1 MENSRLERAR
11 LMPNRNNKWAD
22 IVQLQ
27 LDQEERSRSWLA
39 KKLDIDRSTFN
50 KMIRGER
57 NFPKDKQH
65 VLAFTLNLPV
75 NQIFDN

>member
-1 MENSRLERAR
+1 MKIAR
-11 LMPNRNNKWAD
+11 QMQNRNNKWAD

-57 NFPKDKQH
+57 NFPKNKQH
-65 VLAFTLNLPV
+65 LIAYTLNLSV
-75 NQIFDN
+75 KQIFDN

>member
-1 MENSRLERAR
+1 MKRAR
-11 LMPNRNNKWAD
+11 LMPNRNTQWAD

-27 LDQEERSRSWLA
+27 LDSQERSRSWLA

-57 NFPKDKQH
+57 NFPKNKQH
-65 VLAFTLNLPV
+65 LIAYTLNLSV
-75 NQIFDN
+75 KQIFDN

>member
-1 MENSRLERAR
+1 MKRAR
-11 LMPNRNNKWAD
+11 QMPNRNNKWAD

-39 KKLDIDRSTFN
+39 KKLNIDRSTFN
-50 KMIRGER
+50 KMLRGER

>member
-1 MENSRLERAR
+1 
-11 LMPNRNNKWAD
+11 MPNRNNKWAD

-39 KKLDIDRSTFN
+39 KKLNIDRSTFN
-50 KMIRGER
+50 KMLHGER
-57 NFPKDKQH
+57 NFPKNKQH
-65 VLAFTLNLPV
+65 LIAYTLNLSV

>member
-1 MENSRLERAR
+1 
-11 LMPNRNNKWAD
+11 MPNRNNKWAD

-75 NQIFDN
+75 KQIFDN

>member
-1 MENSRLERAR
+1 MKRAR
-11 LMPNRNNKWAD
+11 QMPNRNNKWAD

-57 NFPKDKQH
+57 NFPQNKQH
-65 VLAFTLNLPV
+65 LIAYTLNLSV
-75 NQIFDN
+75 KQIFDN

>member
-1 MENSRLERAR
+1 
-11 LMPNRNNKWAD
+11 MPNRNNKWAD

-65 VLAFTLNLPV
+65 LIAYTLNLSV
-75 NQIFDN
+75 KQIFDN

>member
-1 MENSRLERAR
+1 MKRAR
-11 LMPNRNNKWAD
+11 LMPTRNTQWAE

-27 LDQEERSRSWLA
+27 LDQNERSRSWLA
-39 KKLDIDRSTFN
+39 KKLNIDRSTFN

>member
-1 MENSRLERAR
+1 MERAR
-11 LMPNRNNKWAD
+11 LMPTRNTQWAD

-27 LDQEERSRSWLA
+27 LDQNERSRSWLA

-57 NFPKDKQH
+57 NFPQNKQH
-65 VLAFTLNLPV
+65 LIAYTLNLSV
-75 NQIFDN
+75 KQIFDN

>member
-1 MENSRLERAR
+1 
-11 LMPNRNNKWAD
+11 MPNRNNKWAD

-27 LDQEERSRSWLA
+27 LDLDERSRSWLA
-39 KKLDIDRSTFN
+39 KKLNIDRSTFN

-65 VLAFTLNLPV
+65 LIAYTLNLSV
-75 NQIFDN
+75 KQIFDN